1 MNSDSSFFENIQP
14 NSPYNSS
21 FTDLVPLFKNG
32 ATSDCF
38 KVRLFSKW
46 HFLKRPKQEFST
58 HPLYIAAFEKE
69 FDLGFTL
76 DHPNIV
82 RYLSKGTDG
91 EGIYIL
97 TEYVDGLTL
106 NEFRQNNPPFFKNE
120 ENVKR
125 VLSQLLSALAYLHNH
140 QIVHLDLKPENILIT
155 NNGNNVKL
163 IDLGLSYSDCY
174 TEITGGTHRFGSPE
188 QFTKPESISHRSDLY
203 AFGKIVLYLFNQNTA
218 IHSVRHL
225 PKPYKHFV
233 KCCLIDDI
241 NRRVITAEDCLKE
254 LNQKPNYST
263 SFGAGII
270 ISLFI
275 IGVFFVLKNK
285 NTQDSAVSTKK
296 SKKDLLLDTLKIN
309 HSTKSNKHF
318 VNSKTLES
326 DNRPNNEQKKQNQ
339 MISDRRISTKQTDPA
354 ILVKLIEEQFKAE
367 TLPVFKNSKD
377 SFTYMMRRAI
387 RKVISLPIAKIK
399 VVCDNLDDQDSP
411 SCLKISFQAWKEEC
425 MMPCKHL
432 YSDYRNKISYNDFE
446 LLYIEELDVMIE
458 PIKEKINSF
467 KR

>member
-1 MNSDSSFFENIQP
+1 MNSDSSSFENIQP
-14 NSPYNSS
+14 NIPFISS

-46 HFLKRPKQEFST
+46 HFLKRPKQEFSS

-106 NEFRQNNPPFFKNE
+106 NEFRHYNPSFFKKE
-120 ENVKR
+120 ENVIK
-125 VLSQLLSALAYLHNH
+125 VLSQLLSALAYLHSH

-174 TEITGGTHRFGSPE
+174 TEITGGTHGFGSPE
-188 QFTKPESISHRSDLY
+188 QFISPESISHRSDLY

-225 PKPYKHFV
+225 PKRYKNIA
-233 KCCLIDDI
+233 KSCLIDDI
-241 NRRVITAEDCLKE
+241 NRRVITADECLKE
-254 LNQKPNYST
+254 LNKKPNYST
-263 SFGAGII
+263 SYVVGVVIL
-270 ISLFI
+270 LFI
-275 IGVFFVLKNK
+275 IGAFFALRNK
-285 NTQDSAVSTKK
+285 DIASYFKTKKTTQDSTALETKA
-296 SKKDLLLDTLKIN
+296 SKFIRP
-309 HSTKSNKHF
+309 TKSHKHL
-318 VNSKTLES
+318 VNSKTIEEEKHS
-326 DNRPNNEQKKQNQ
+326 DIVPEKSIQI
-339 MISDRRISTKQTDPA
+339 ISDRKIHTKKVDPA
-354 ILVKLIEEQFKAE
+354 TLVKLSEEQAK
-367 TLPVFKNSKD
+367 TQTIPTFKNSKD
-377 SFTYMMRRAI
+377 SLTYMIKLAI
-387 RKVISLPIAKIK
+387 RKQLSLPIAKMK

-411 SCLKISFQAWKEEC
+411 SLLKIKFQAWKGEC
-425 MMPCKHL
+425 LEPCKYL
-432 YSDYRNKISYNDFE
+432 YSEFRNKIPYKDFE
-446 LLYIEELDVMIE
+446 LMYIEELDVMIE
-458 PIKEKINSF
+458 PIKELVLC
-467 KR
+467 